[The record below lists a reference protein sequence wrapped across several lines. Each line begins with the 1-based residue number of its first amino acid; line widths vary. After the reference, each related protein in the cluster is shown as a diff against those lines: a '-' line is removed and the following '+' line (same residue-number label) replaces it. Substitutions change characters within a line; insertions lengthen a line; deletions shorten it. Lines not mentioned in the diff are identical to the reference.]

1 MKKIYILATLVV
13 ALGLIS
19 CDQYIAR
26 NYGGT
31 TSITIPKN
39 TEVISGSFKGE
50 GGDLWIMTRD
60 TITKEVIYREYSE
73 HGLLE
78 GKINIKVE
86 E

>member
-1 MKKIYILATLVV
+1 MKKIYTLATMVV
-13 ALGLIS
+13 AISLTS

-31 TSITIPKN
+31 TTITIPKN

-50 GGDLWIMTRD
+50 GGDLWVMTKD
-60 TITKEVIYREYSE
+60 TITNEVIYREYSE
-73 HGLLE
+73 LGVLE